1 MIAVIARTIMM
12 MTEMIFVAVMMNT
25 TIPGVIGAHAIL
37 STMYALVAARG
48 VASVN

>member
-25 TIPGVIGAHAIL
+25 TIPGVIGVRAIL
-37 STMYALVAARG
+37 STMHALIAARG